1 MAQDITEQ
9 ANQDAIADSL
19 VAKPEESQE
28 PQEPT
33 GTEETV
39 EETEPPAEQAE
50 EQVEEEADYLPTE
63 QEKVFPDEVLAKY
76 AQRYGIDFAKADPQ
90 TRQLVI
96 DKINSDIYVR
106 QLREQA
112 EQEPEQ
118 VIEEPESEPEPTPQP
133 QITREQYFTSLRQ
146 AVAQKT
152 DPQVAKELFIG
163 FNKAFGVP
171 DDQTQALLTQNPNAA
186 MDFTQT
192 LSWGALNLIN
202 TFLPDIL
209 GANIQS
215 YVEQAYPE
223 FGQMY
228 SRAQAANTWDSVRN
242 QLGNAELPAYGTK
255 EFASAAR
262 QIGADIAGSPERFE
276 KMVFADA
283 HGKPL
288 SPAQNLAEKH
298 RMIAERMANGGQ
310 EKVTPALVA
319 QAVQTGQKLAQR
331 AQVKKSAG
339 NLSSGKSKGQIA
351 QQTNDDDIFGEGYEL
366 YKIRQGTL

>member
-19 VAKPEESQE
+19 VAEPEESQE

-118 VIEEPESEPEPTPQP
+118 VVEERAAGRRRPGRRGRSRRRLP
-133 QITREQYFTSLRQ
+133 RAR
-146 AVAQKT
+146 AA
-152 DPQVAKELFIG
+152 DRRGRIG
-163 FNKAFGVP
+163 
-171 DDQTQALLTQNPNAA
+171 
-186 MDFTQT
+186 
-192 LSWGALNLIN
+192 
-202 TFLPDIL
+202 
-209 GANIQS
+209 
-215 YVEQAYPE
+215 
-223 FGQMY
+223 
-228 SRAQAANTWDSVRN
+228 
-242 QLGNAELPAYGTK
+242 
-255 EFASAAR
+255 
-262 QIGADIAGSPERFE
+262 
-276 KMVFADA
+276 
-283 HGKPL
+283 
-288 SPAQNLAEKH
+288 
-298 RMIAERMANGGQ
+298 
-310 EKVTPALVA
+310 
-319 QAVQTGQKLAQR
+319 
-331 AQVKKSAG
+331 
-339 NLSSGKSKGQIA
+339 SGKRRDAGRGRRRNRA
-351 QQTNDDDIFGEGYEL
+351 A
-366 YKIRQGTL
+366 